1 MKQSFIERIQKIR
14 TYARA
19 HKVVSGV
26 VLFVVLFLGYTEY
39 KSLTSTAGETRYV
52 VSNVQ
57 KGALVVSVAGS
68 GQVST
73 SNQIDLKPKASGE
86 ITWINVSSGDSVY
99 AGQALAQI
107 DSTSAKQA
115 IADAEQALIQSKLQF
130 QKDGAQAPI
139 DYQKM
144 IEALAT
150 SKSDLLTTFND
161 TYNTVSN
168 TYIDLPNVVIGMQN
182 ILYGYDL
189 SFNKSQQNV
198 NTFRN
203 PGGNSDAT
211 ILFAE
216 IAERD
221 YKVAR
226 AKYDDTVLVYKAL
239 TRYSDTAEIEKVLA
253 ASIDTT
259 TAIAQAIQSEINVL
273 DSVADNASKLNLT
286 LHPAINTMRA
296 SSRGYLSTTNN
307 DLSAMLKQ
315 QKTLDAAK
323 KAIVDNGRTI
333 EIYNIG
339 NPTGSNPISLQSSQ
353 YSIAD
358 KERKLQDLKDGLADY
373 TITAPFAGMISAFN
387 IKQYDTVST
396 GTNVATLI
404 TNQKIAQL
412 SFNEVDASKIKIG
425 QKATLTFDAVDGLSI
440 AGSVI
445 AIDTVG
451 AVSQGVVTYAV
462 KIGFDTQDDR
472 VKSGMSVSAAII
484 TEMKQD
490 VLTVPNSALKISGT
504 ESYVE
509 IFDTPLTTSTT
520 VTTSGVNAGIPSL
533 ALPRQQVVVTG
544 LSNDTM
550 TEIISGLNQGEQIV
564 TRTIAP
570 SATTATTQAPSL
582 LNAAGVRTN
591 PGGTTR
597 GAPTGR

>member
-1 MKQSFIERIQKIR
+1 MKQSLIERIQKIR

-115 IADAEQALIQSKLQF
+115 IADAEQALVQSKLQF

-226 AKYDDTVLVYKAL
+226 AKYDDTVLVYKSL

-253 ASIDTT
+253 ASVDTT

-296 SSRGYLSTTNN
+296 SSRGYLSTANN

-373 TITAPFAGMISAFN
+373 SITAPFAGMISAFN

-533 ALPRQQVVVTG
+533 ALPRQQVVVIG

-570 SATTATTQAPSL
+570 SATVATTQAPSL

-591 PGGTTR
+591 TGGATR
-597 GAPTGR
+597 GGATGR